1 MKVDELPLPDRA
13 KLALTKRGVAELF
26 PPQEL
31 AVKAGLLE
39 GVNLVVTAPTA
50 SGKTLIA
57 ILAAFKHLTE
67 GGGKVLYLTPLRSL
81 ASEKYEELSDLFGE
95 LGYKVALS
103 AGDFDSSDPWLD
115 KYDLIIATNEK
126 ADSLLRHG
134 ASWLRRAA
142 LVVVDEVHLIGDP
155 SRGPTLEILVSRLRR
170 VIPYAQFLC
179 LSATIANLSE
189 LAQWLEAVPVEC
201 NWRPVL
207 LKEGVYYDGVIEFS
221 DGTVKDVEVI
231 YSDPLLDLA
240 CDSLNEG
247 GQVLLFTF
255 RRRAAVSLATR
266 LSGVVEKVLKEQE
279 KRALKAVAAQ
289 LLSREYNTIAEK
301 LAQLMVKGVAFHH
314 AGLSYL
320 ARKTVEENFKG
331 NLIKVVVATPTLAAG
346 VNLPARRVIIADRRK
361 FNSEL
366 GIYEDLSVTEY
377 KQMAGRAG
385 RPKYDNIGEAVL
397 IARTV
402 DEVDYLIE
410 EYVKS
415 SPERVTSKLA
425 TERALRSQI
434 LAEVA
439 SGLATRVDEISET
452 LGRSLYASQY
462 GQHQIWR
469 TTMKVLEE
477 LNTEGFIKVSGERLE
492 ASPVGR
498 RVAELYIDP
507 RTASI
512 VMKHLT
518 SRKYFTDL
526 TYLHLIAETPDM
538 PRLYLRKSEREW
550 LDDVVK
556 RRHNEL
562 VVSPPDDP
570 DEYEFFLASLKVA
583 LLLYDWIGEETEND
597 IYEKYDIG
605 PGDLY
610 SITQTAE
617 WLIYASSELAK
628 LLLLPER
635 ANELAVLRERVKH
648 GIKAELLELVSIKG
662 IGRIRARAL
671 YARGFK
677 SLADIARADVREL
690 SLVPSI
696 GPTLAKR
703 LKESILSGRLELEHV
718 PEPSI
723 TDYLG

>member
-1 MKVDELPLPDRA
+1 MKIDELPLSDQI
-13 KLALTKRGVAELF
+13 KLALMKRGITELF

-31 AVKAGLLE
+31 AVKAGLLD

-57 ILAAFKHLTE
+57 VLAAFKNLTE
-67 GGGKVLYLTPLRSL
+67 GNGKVLYLTPLRSL
-81 ASEKYEELSDLFGE
+81 ASEKYEELNDLFGE
-95 LGYKVALS
+95 LEYKVALS

-115 KYDLIIATNEK
+115 KYDLIVTTNEK

-134 ASWLRRAA
+134 APWLKRVA
-142 LVVVDEVHLIGDP
+142 LVVVDEVHLIGDS

-170 VIPYAQFLC
+170 VIPQAQLVC
-179 LSATIANLSE
+179 LSATIANLGE

-201 NWRPVL
+201 DWRPVL
-207 LKEGVYYDGVIEFS
+207 LKEGVYYDGAIEFS
-221 DGTVKDVEVI
+221 DGVVKEVGLI
-231 YSDPLLDLA
+231 YGDPLLDLV
-240 CDSLNEG
+240 CDSLDEG
-247 GQVLLFTF
+247 GQALLFTF
-255 RRRAAVSLATR
+255 RRRAAFSIATR
-266 LSGVVEKVLKEQE
+266 FSAIVEKKLKETE
-279 KRALKAVAAQ
+279 KRILKTIVAQ
-289 LLSREYNTIAEK
+289 LLSKEHNTVTEK
-301 LAQLMVKGVAFHH
+301 LVQLMAKGVAFHH
-314 AGLSYL
+314 AGLSYS
-320 ARKTVEENFKG
+320 ARKTIEEAFKS
-331 NLIKVVVATPTLAAG
+331 NLVKVVVATPTLAAG
-346 VNLPARRVIIADRRK
+346 VNLPARRVVIADRRK

-366 GIYEDLSVTEY
+366 GIYEDLSVMEY

-385 RPKYDNIGEAVL
+385 RPKYDKIGEAIL
-397 IARTV
+397 IARTL

-415 SPERVTSKLA
+415 SPERIISKLA

-439 SGLATRVDEISET
+439 SGLATNFKDINET
-452 LGRSLYASQY
+452 LGKSLYASQY
-462 GQHQIWR
+462 GQYQIWR
-469 TTMKVLEE
+469 IATKVLEE
-477 LNTEGFIKVSGERLE
+477 LSIEGLVKISGEKLK
-492 ASPVGR
+492 ASPIGR
-498 RVAELYIDP
+498 RISELYIDP

-518 SRKYFTDL
+518 NRKRFTDL

-538 PRLYLRKSEREW
+538 PRLYLRKRDREW
-550 LDDVVK
+550 LDEAVE
-556 RRHNEL
+556 RRSDEL
-562 VVSPPDDP
+562 IESPPDDP

-583 LLLYDWIGEETEND
+583 LLLHDWIEEESD
-597 IYEKYDIG
+597 DYIYEKYDIG

-635 ANELAVLRERVKH
+635 ANELTVLRERVKH
-648 GIKAELLELVSIKG
+648 GIKAELLELVSIRG
-662 IGRIRARAL
+662 IGRVRARAL
-671 YARGFK
+671 YAHGFK
-677 SLADIARADVREL
+677 SVIDIARADVREL

-696 GPTLAKR
+696 GPMLAKR
-703 LKESILSGRLELEHV
+703 LKESILSGQLELGQIS
-718 PEPSI
+718 EPSI